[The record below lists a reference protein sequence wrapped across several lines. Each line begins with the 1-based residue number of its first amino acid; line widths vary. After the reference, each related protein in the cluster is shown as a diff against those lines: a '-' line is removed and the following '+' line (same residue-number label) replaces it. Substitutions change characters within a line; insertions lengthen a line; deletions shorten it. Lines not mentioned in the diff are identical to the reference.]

1 MIRINHSGGV
11 PFFQNDTSYNLPSST
26 GAVQWN
32 GNSKK
37 FQVSSGGSGGG
48 WMDIENSIT
57 LNADHDYLMVMRWA
71 REKMHEEQEL
81 ERLAKENPTL
91 KDLVDQ
97 LNYTKE
103 QIKVVTTLLK
113 A

>member
-1 MIRINHSGGV
+1 
-11 PFFQNDTSYNLPSST
+11 
-26 GAVQWN
+26 
-32 GNSKK
+32 
-37 FQVSSGGSGGG
+37 
-48 WMDIENSIT
+48 
-57 LNADHDYLMVMRWA
+57 MVMRWA

-81 ERLAKENPTL
+81 EKLAKENTTL

>member
-37 FQVSSGGSGGG
+37 FQVSSGGG
-48 WMDIENSIT
+48 WVDIENSIT

-71 REKMHEEQEL
+71 KEKMHEEL
-81 ERLAKENPTL
+81 
-91 KDLVDQ
+91 DQ
-97 LNYTKE
+97 KIVN
-103 QIKVVTTLLK
+103 IV
-113 A
+113 